1 MLFCDRLSDDVWANA
16 PNHQRKHQLRGI
28 MKDFALSFAP
38 ISFRLELNFNLINA
52 QAVTTVCRTS
62 CEHLRRIGL
71 PPETRS

>member
-38 ISFRLELNFNLINA
+38 ISFRLELNFNLIKA
-52 QAVTTVCRTS
+52 RHHDGCRTS

-71 PPETRS
+71 RPETRS